1 MAEPTSPTYAGL
13 EQKLEYMQAL
23 INGMNAKIAT
33 DETRYPSLIS
43 EGIKQISVEID
54 SIRKAIKAQEDE
66 RRSLRALSQIGQVVN
81 STLELD
87 IVLQIVMDTIIRLT
101 KAERGFLMLRDDRGV
116 LATRIARNWEQESL
130 PDQQSTFSTT
140 VVNEVA
146 TSGKP
151 LLTTNAQQDPRFV
164 GQESVIAFNLR
175 SIMCVPLKIKNEIT
189 GVIYTDNRIKT
200 GLFSTK
206 DLDLLSGFANQAAF
220 AIENARLFE
229 SVRNSLSEVTELK
242 NIMDNVFA
250 SIASGVITTNR
261 NEEVLICNKSA
272 EAILGKSSEE
282 LIQNKLSSSVPSLF
296 TLIQSQM
303 DDVLKTNTPSLGLEV
318 SPRLPPRGQVDLRLS
333 LSPLKDAGQT
343 TQGVAIVIDDL
354 TERKWLEAKRRL
366 FERMVAPAVIEQI
379 DPNGMQLGG
388 KRSEISI
395 LFADIRGFTAL
406 SETTRPE
413 ELVDILNQYLAVA
426 TDAILSEGGT
436 IDKFLGD
443 AVMAWFN
450 APIPQKDHVL
460 RSVKAALAIRS
471 AVNHL
476 HQKLPEQ
483 FRLSFGIGLHSGEAL
498 LGLVGTEKRMDY
510 TAIGD
515 SVNTAKRIQE
525 NTSTNKIYL
534 SKAVYDALPDYLEV
548 RPVDPIQAKGK
559 KEPIAVFELIGMLK
573 ESK

>member
-1 MAEPTSPTYAGL
+1 MAETTSPTYAGL

-23 INGMNAKIAT
+23 INGMKAKIAT
-33 DETRYPSLIS
+33 EETRYPSLIS
-43 EGIKQISVEID
+43 EGILQISVEVE
-54 SIRKAIKAQEDE
+54 SIRKVIKTQEDE

-81 STLELD
+81 SSLELD

-101 KAERGFLMLRDDRGV
+101 KAERGFLMLRDKRGV
-116 LATRIARNWEQESL
+116 LATKIARNWEQESL

-140 VVNEVA
+140 VVNEVVN
-146 TSGKP
+146 SGKP
-151 LLTTNAQQDPRFV
+151 LLTTNAQQDPRFI

-175 SIMCVPLKIKNEIT
+175 SIMCVPLKIKSDIT

-229 SVRNSLSEVTELK
+229 SVRNSLSEVIELK
-242 NIMDNVFA
+242 SLMDNVFA
-250 SIASGVITTNR
+250 SIASGVITTDT
-261 NEEVLICNKSA
+261 EENVLICNKSA

-282 LIQNKLSSSVPSLF
+282 LIGKNLNKSIPSLSSMIKP
-296 TLIQSQM
+296 QM
-303 DDVLKTNTPSLGLEV
+303 EEVSRSNNPVLGLEI

-333 LSPLKDAGQT
+333 LTPLKDGDQK
-343 TQGVAIVIDDL
+343 TQGTAIVIDDL

-366 FERMVAPAVIEQI
+366 FERMVSPAVIDQI
-379 DPNGMQLGG
+379 DPNGLQLGG
-388 KRSEISI
+388 KRSEISV

-406 SETTRPE
+406 SESTLPE
-413 ELVDILNQYLAVA
+413 ELVGILNQYLAA
-426 TDAILSEGGT
+426 AAEAILSEGGT

-450 APIPQKDHVL
+450 APIPQIDHII
-460 RSVKAALAIRS
+460 RSVRAGIAIRS
-471 AVNHL
+471 AVEVL
-476 HQKLPEQ
+476 HHNLPDEFQ
-483 FRLSFGIGLHSGEAL
+483 LSFGIGIHTGEAL

-515 SVNTAKRIQE
+515 CVNTAKRIQE
-525 NTSTNKIYL
+525 NAIGNSIYL
-534 SKAVYDALPDYLEV
+534 SQAVYEALSSQINV
-548 RPVDPIQAKGK
+548 KPVESIWAKGK
-559 KEPIAVFELIGMLK
+559 KDKIPVFELIGLK
-573 ESK
+573 